1 MELDSSPNDNEQSS
15 TSEARQKRTRVLLSC
30 APCRNSKLKCDRG
43 EPCSQCDKKGRASQ
57 CAYAP
62 KPERKRPVKGM
73 SARLKRLEG
82 MVREMMDSD
91 GAVQTTTTNSESN
104 PQATS
109 GVTGPEVQG
118 HVVKGDKTTTYVG
131 ATHCMAMLEDVSLLL
146 VLGCLEL
153 VLIMVQIEDLKSY
166 FDQPEDAEEDQILV
180 DEIDPTEVLL
190 NTRAGPRN
198 RDELLSRLPDRKV
211 ADRLL
216 SRYFASMSPS
226 QRKYYLLNSC
236 NATTYRHQIS
246 STDQRSPDNIPS
258 SGKTLRERH
267 YTG

>member
-1 MELDSSPNDNEQSS
+1 MDLESSPNDNEQSS

-30 APCRNSKLKCDRG
+30 APCRNSKLKCDR
-43 EPCSQCDKKGRASQ
+43 EQPCSQCDKKGRASQ

-82 MVREMMDSD
+82 MVREMMESES
-91 GAVQTTTTNSESN
+91 AVQTAGSN
-104 PQATS
+104 PRNNSQVAN

-118 HVVKGDKTTTYVG
+118 HVVKGNKTTTYVG
-131 ATHCMAMLEDVSLLL
+131 ATHCMAMLEDVSLSQDPGHHDS
-146 VLGCLEL
+146 VLT
-153 VLIMVQIEDLKSY
+153 VTQIEDLKSY
-166 FDQPEDAEEDQILV
+166 FDQPEDTEEDQIMA
-180 DEIDPTEVLL
+180 DEIDPTELML

-198 RDELLSRLPDRKV
+198 REELLSRLPDRKV

-226 QRKYYLLNSC
+226 QRKCHLSSFY
-236 NATTYRHQIS
+236 NANANR
-246 STDQRSPDNIPS
+246 N
-258 SGKTLRERH
+258 
-267 YTG
+267 